1 MAVKYAANRALVN
14 SSCTAAQFLTL
25 CKELVVPRPSY
36 WANGK
41 SVNCDKRCL
50 LMARI
55 LWCRFKSTI
64 VNTQGAMMIWKLLSI
79 GLSAVC
85 FQISASAA
93 TFTSKCDAQFERFA
107 GCTIIMIGEIVK
119 GDNERLIDLLRTSRN
134 SGSSFYR
141 TILLQSMGGS
151 ISEALLIAQTVTLNV
166 LDTKTTAHWRNE
178 YPLLESYCVSAC
190 FLIWVAGAER
200 LHFSSPSLF
209 GKRPVGLGLH
219 RPYFSKDDFASLD
232 PLSAA
237 KSQQDL
243 VEKVRVYLKRNDVPD
258 KLIDEMIKRSSKE
271 VYWLDTLEGS
281 DDLDQRAP
289 WFEELMIS
297 KCSFDPEFDRQV
309 NSFGAS
315 ETLTGKKIPK
325 DQKDKYFAW
334 RRNYNSC
341 EYEFR
346 KTSQTKFISAK

>member
-1 MAVKYAANRALVN
+1 M
-14 SSCTAAQFLTL
+14 T
-25 CKELVVPRPSY
+25 
-36 WANGK
+36 
-41 SVNCDKRCL
+41 D
-50 LMARI
+50 I
-55 LWCRFKSTI
+55 
-64 VNTQGAMMIWKLLSI
+64 NTQGFMMIMKFFCI
-79 GLSAVC
+79 GFAAVC

-93 TFTSKCDAQFERFA
+93 SFTSKCDAQFEKIA
-107 GCTIIMIGEIVK
+107 GCTIIMTGEIVK
-119 GDNERLIDLLRTSRN
+119 GDNQRLISLLRNPNRGRST
-134 SGSSFYR
+134 FYR

-151 ISEALLIAQTVTLNV
+151 ISEALLVAQTVTQNV
-166 LDTKTTAHWRNE
+166 LDTKTTAYWRKE
-178 YPLLESYCVSAC
+178 YPVTESYCVSAC

-200 LHFSSPSLF
+200 MHFSSPSFF
-209 GKRPVGLGLH
+209 GRQPVGLGLH
-219 RPYFSKDDFASLD
+219 RPYFSKDDFAALD

-237 KSQQDL
+237 RSQQDL
-243 VEKVRVYLKRNDVPD
+243 VVQVREYLKRNDVPD

-281 DDLDQRAP
+281 DELAERAS

-309 NSFGAS
+309 NRFGPA

-334 RRNYNSC
+334 RQNYNSC

-346 KTSQTKFISAK
+346 KTSQAKFVSAK